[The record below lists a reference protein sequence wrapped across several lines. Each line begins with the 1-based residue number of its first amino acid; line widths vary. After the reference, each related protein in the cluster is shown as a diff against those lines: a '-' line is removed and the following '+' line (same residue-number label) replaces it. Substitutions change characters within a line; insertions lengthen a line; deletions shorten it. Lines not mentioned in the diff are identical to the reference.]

1 MSIVFFK
8 PKHPAGICYSPYTP
22 ELLQR
27 NSDLLFIF
35 GDNISRTGS
44 KGQAII
50 RNEPNAFGLVTKRKP
65 STTPDSYM
73 TGTDLDLSAIKED
86 FNLLHQAIKAGRTVI
101 FPASG
106 LGTGLAQLSTR
117 APDLLNYIDT
127 EVSLLIGT
135 DYKLIRANLR

>member
-8 PKHPAGICYSPYTP
+8 PKHPAGICYSLYTP
-22 ELLQR
+22 ELLQKYPDYVWVY
-27 NSDLLFIF
+27 SDNLLRK
-35 GDNISRTGS
+35 GHA
-44 KGQAII
+44 GQAII